1 MNTICLM
8 ALAVGMSTAC
18 LAAADATSAMPAK
31 PAQTDLVFREPFTLK
46 LRVDKDH
53 FYEEHYDRRIPYV
66 AANDVYLF
74 CGESFGLK
82 LGITNGEVATV
93 TYQKE
98 KTGADVEVELKQE
111 DGKDGEPMT
120 MLLLKSNVEKT
131 LFIDALMTVPERKGI
146 YKTSILPLQA
156 GLMGFESW
164 PHPIVQLVLRNLR
177 FKQTT
182 PNQSPEVIRPKTG
195 ENPQR

>member
-1 MNTICLM
+1 MNGIYLIAW
-8 ALAVGMSTAC
+8 ALSVSTAC
-18 LAAADATSAMPAK
+18 LAAGATTNHEPTT
-31 PAQTDLVFREPFTLK
+31 PTETNLVFRQPFTLK
-46 LRVDKDH
+46 IRVDKGQY
-53 FYEEHYDRRIPYV
+53 YEERYERKIPYV

-82 LGITNGEVATV
+82 LGITDGEVVSV

-98 KTGADVEVELKQE
+98 KTGADVEVEFKQE

-120 MLLLKSNVEKT
+120 MLVLKSNVKRA

-146 YKTSILPLQA
+146 FKTSILPLQP
-156 GLMGFESW
+156 GRMGFESW

-177 FKQTT
+177 FTQTT

-195 ENPQR
+195 ETPRR